1 MSLNFIYNK
10 WVKECFL
17 GNNFFYNIWKLN
29 YNKLFDWI
37 NDVFLGNI

>member
-10 WVKECFL
+10 WVKECL
-17 GNNFFYNIWKLN
+17 LSNNFFYNIWKLS